1 MRRTGGVQDNRGGSS
16 TAKQIQE
23 IEELE
28 RKIKQWSFDV
38 NPGIGSLP
46 EVLIVEAD
54 IREVLDEEQTSVVI
68 AEAEKLLH
76 LMAAKYQDAARKH
89 QLIENEIKLL
99 ETEIENKII
108 HRMDTEDVKYS
119 IYRRLTAKRKAE
131 VYYEAVDAYRSIVDS
146 LSGLKE
152 LKQPGDKKAYLPVKK
167 IIHSEFYTAKVKA
180 SLCYEACY
188 EKLLQLNRASN
199 KADLESA
206 VIADYLRFKSSVADR
221 LL

>member
-1 MRRTGGVQDNRGGSS
+1 MRRTGGVQENRGASS
-16 TAKQIQE
+16 SAKQIQE

-46 EVLIVEAD
+46 EVLKVEAD

-68 AEAEKLLH
+68 AETEKLLQ

-99 ETEIENKII
+99 ETEIENKIV
-108 HRMDTEDVKYS
+108 HRMDTEDIKYTV
-119 IYRRLTAKRKAE
+119 YRRLVVKRKADI
-131 VYYEAVDAYRSIVDS
+131 YYEAAETYKSIVDS
-146 LSGLKE
+146 LGGLKD
-152 LKQPGDKKAYLPVKK
+152 LKQTGDKKVYLPVKK
-167 IIHSEFYTAKVKA
+167 IIHSQFYTAKVKA
-180 SLCYEACY
+180 SLCFEACY

-199 KADLESA
+199 RVDLDSA
-206 VIADYLRFKSSVADR
+206 VISDYLRFKSSVADR